1 MTMTMTMIHHV
12 EAFSTF
18 LMKAF
23 PTPSGNNSNNRNSAV
38 FNRAKF
44 LSASTATFVSGA
56 TASFVSANSNPGMAN
71 AASIQEFDGSNN
83 NPRYIEQDMAMTYGQ
98 DKDGNPRSR
107 GILVRKWTGDATP
120 YLFRVEP
127 IEFTKVWPEE
137 WPFRETDFLR
147 SDSNDDGWFY
157 KVPRLVYHID
167 EPAVASLTQYYRKNI
182 KAKSDILD
190 ICSSWVSHYP
200 LEFPRTMGNI
210 CGTGMNGMEL
220 NFNDQLTGGY
230 ETKDLNDDPTLPYP
244 DNSFGVVTCA
254 VSIDYLVEPI
264 KVLQEV
270 HRVLRPGGKVIISQ
284 SNRCFPS
291 KAIAMWL
298 GMTDRQHLELINGY
312 FQYAGGFEPRMAFDI
327 TATLPNSG
335 RNSPMFVIEA
345 IKAKNVIRYPSM

>member
-291 KAIAMWL
+291 KAIAMVS
-298 GMTDRQHLELINGY
+298 R
-312 FQYAGGFEPRMAFDI
+312 
-327 TATLPNSG
+327 SV
-335 RNSPMFVIEA
+335 VI
-345 IKAKNVIRYPSM
+345 I